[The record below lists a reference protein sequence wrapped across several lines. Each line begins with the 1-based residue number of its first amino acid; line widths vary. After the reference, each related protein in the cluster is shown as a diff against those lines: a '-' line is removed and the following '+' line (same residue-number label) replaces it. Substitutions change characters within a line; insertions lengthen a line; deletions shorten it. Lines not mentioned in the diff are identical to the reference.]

1 MSLRHVRHQAP
12 GLSST
17 PPAGPGEQHPG
28 AGEQPGGVLELRGR
42 TVVPGTAEGE
52 ALVSPATIS
61 GWGGIDPAEGVV
73 TERRHPLYG
82 QSFAGRVLVFPGAK
96 GSSGWAGFFQATRL
110 LGTAPL
116 AMIYVTTTTKAAL
129 GAVVTRVPTVT
140 GLDHDPLTVIRTGD
154 RVRVDADRGLVFVL
168 PTHPARSAHPQ

>member
-1 MSLRHVRHQAP
+1 MSLHRARESAASPAP
-12 GLSST
+12 
-17 PPAGPGEQHPG
+17 PPVSAAQ
-28 AGEQPGGVLELRGR
+28 GEQPGGVLELWGR

-52 ALVSPATIS
+52 ALVSYETIS
-61 GWGGIDPAEGVV
+61 GWGGIDPAEGVII
-73 TERRHPLYG
+73 ERRHPLHG

-96 GSSGWAGFFQATRL
+96 GSSGWAGFFQSTRL

-140 GLDHDPLTVIRTGD
+140 GLDQDPLTVIRTGD
-154 RVRVDADRGLVFVL
+154 RVRVDADRGLVSVH
-168 PTHPARSAHPQ
+168 PKHPAHLARPQ